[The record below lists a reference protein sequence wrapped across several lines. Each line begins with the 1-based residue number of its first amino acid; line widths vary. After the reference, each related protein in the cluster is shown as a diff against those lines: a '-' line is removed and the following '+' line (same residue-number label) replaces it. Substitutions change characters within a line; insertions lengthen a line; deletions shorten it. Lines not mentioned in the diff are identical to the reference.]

1 MYRLPIAFS
10 LLLFL
15 ALGVG
20 ETEANDY
27 LVGGMF
33 NTPRVTHY
41 RGMQTGRITFYGR
54 SCPPQ
59 QACPPQGGCQTAY
72 YPTTANRPVTTAIY
86 QPVAPGQSFV
96 LRSNYT
102 PYQLGQ
108 NQLGQKGISRV
119 VPATMVAP
127 ATMTAPAAPPCNNCT
142 TPAVGR

>member
-1 MYRLPIAFS
+1 MYRLPIALS
-10 LLLFL
+10 LLIFL
-15 ALGVG
+15 TLGVG

-41 RGMQTGRITFYGR
+41 RGVQTGRITYYGR

-59 QACPPQGGCQTAY
+59 PACPPQGCRQTAY
-72 YPTTANRPVTTAIY
+72 YPATANMPVTSAIY
-86 QPVAPGQSFV
+86 QPVAPGRSFV

-108 NQLGQKGISRV
+108 DQLRRKDVVRV
-119 VPATMVAP
+119 GPAAMVAP
-127 ATMTAPAAPPCNNCT
+127 AAMTAPAAAPCNNCT
-142 TPAVGR
+142 TPPVGR

>member
-1 MYRLPIAFS
+1 MYRLPIVLS
-10 LLLFL
+10 LLLFVT
-15 ALGVG
+15 LGVG

-41 RGMQTGRITFYGR
+41 RGMQTGRITYYGP

-59 QACPPQGGCQTAY
+59 QACPPQGACQTAY
-72 YPTTANRPVTTAIY
+72 YPTTANMPVTSATY
-86 QPVAPGQSFV
+86 QPVAPGRSFV
-96 LRSNYT
+96 LRSKYT

-108 NQLGQKGISRV
+108 TQLGPNGVSRV

-127 ATMTAPAAPPCNNCT
+127 AAMTAPAAPPCNNCT